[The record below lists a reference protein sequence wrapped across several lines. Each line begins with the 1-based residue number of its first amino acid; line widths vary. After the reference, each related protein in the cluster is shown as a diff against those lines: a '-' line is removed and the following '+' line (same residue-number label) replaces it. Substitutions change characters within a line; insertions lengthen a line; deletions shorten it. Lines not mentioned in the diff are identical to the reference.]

1 MDYRGIACALRRDFR
16 SDLVGRAVQRKHTA
30 TCNKCYSV
38 GFNAGDMYYGPRFWD
53 TDSWNP
59 KLCKWCMARSLRGQY
74 VASADDP
81 LFVSALKSAGGFD
94 VDICD
99 DATWLPLRAQAARI
113 AARAKARDAMEAEL
127 SRAIEAFEEVMQ
139 RDPLDAALAKAR
151 DVLSPDDRIMK
162 AARKALAKADKCA
175 AKAAAK
181 AAKIEAQER
190 KWEAK
195 EAAKE
200 AKAAAKQAARQ
211 AEWDRKAAEKEAAAA
226 AKEAAREA
234 KAAAKVAKEAAK
246 AQPKARAAAPAADKK
261 RKRADEAVKAGG
273 QDRKRRAAA
282 ETTVRGVAVSELV
295 GARVVVTYEE
305 GTKKKPKRVDY
316 PGVVLRHDE
325 AEGLLVQ
332 SDGYPEEEA
341 VWVSVAEGGEDEWRW
356 EAGTKAGGPRA
367 SAKSR
372 ASASTNTSAAAKPKK
387 AAPAP
392 SKAKGVVKRGSK
404 GRAAAPA
411 AGRRATKRS
420 RR

>member
-1 MDYRGIACALRRDFR
+1 MSTMDYRGIACALRRDFR

-38 GFNAGDMYYGPRFWD
+38 GFSAGDMYYGPRFWD

-139 RDPLDAALAKAR
+139 REPLDAALAKAR
-151 DVLSPDDRIMK
+151 DVLAPDDRIMK

-200 AKAAAKQAARQ
+200 AKAAAKAEKAA
-211 AEWDRKAAEKEAAAA
+211 KAAEARTKHKDKP
-226 AKEAAREA
+226 AKSPAVARLPQLPTNPLSLLMKLLRREG
-234 KAAAKVAKEAAK
+234 E
-246 AQPKARAAAPAADKK
+246 
-261 RKRADEAVKAGG
+261 RKREKA
-273 QDRKRRAAA
+273 
-282 ETTVRGVAVSELV
+282 SE
-295 GARVVVTYEE
+295 GKTQEC
-305 GTKKKPKRVDY
+305 T
-316 PGVVLRHDE
+316 
-325 AEGLLVQ
+325 
-332 SDGYPEEEA
+332 
-341 VWVSVAEGGEDEWRW
+341 WEGG
-356 EAGTKAGGPRA
+356 TSGGDPWC
-367 SAKSR
+367 
-372 ASASTNTSAAAKPKK
+372 
-387 AAPAP
+387 
-392 SKAKGVVKRGSK
+392 
-404 GRAAAPA
+404 
-411 AGRRATKRS
+411 
-420 RR
+420 